1 MALSRYSQGAATT
14 PLATTCG
21 PRSSAPKTASPSVL
35 TGAPHC
41 ASSSLAFR
49 PRRKRPT
56 RIFRNASW
64 MRTRQRWST
73 FSPWSGARPVTRARP
88 STHSRRSG
96 SRWRRISRSPSTVRS
111 RHRRSDEATAC
122 RGADLVGRL
131 RGARMGPPD
140 GGGAGPRRGSS
151 PRPYGTRGRTRG
163 LLAGE
168 PEEMANLLSRHGL
181 ELVGGFVPVVLH
193 RPQARDSELASV
205 ERQAGL
211 FAAAG
216 AGVLVVAAVTGEEG
230 YEESAGLEDDEWDEL
245 FATLA
250 MLEEIGSRNGLSV
263 VLHPHYG
270 TEIESPEHVQRFLEG
285 CDTGLC
291 LDTGHSMVGG
301 GDPVALTEAAAARI
315 RHVHLKDVDR
325 DLAERVLSGA
335 LPYEQAVRD
344 GLYMPLGDGD
354 VDVRRVLEVLD
365 G

>member
-1 MALSRYSQGAATT
+1 MEAER
-14 PLATTCG
+14 
-21 PRSSAPKTASPSVL
+21 VL
-35 TGAPHC
+35 
-41 ASSSLAFR
+41 
-49 PRRKRPT
+49 
-56 RIFRNASW
+56 
-64 MRTRQRWST
+64 
-73 FSPWSGARPVTRARP
+73 
-88 STHSRRSG
+88 
-96 SRWRRISRSPSTVRS
+96 
-111 RHRRSDEATAC
+111 DEAARLGLTALEA
-122 RGADLVGRL
+122 G
-131 RGARMGPPD
+131 PD
-140 GGGAGPRRGSS
+140 GFLP
-151 PRPYGTRGRTRG
+151 
-163 LLAGE
+163 GE
-168 PEEMANLLSRHGL
+168 PEEMVDLLSGHGL
-181 ELVGGFVPVVLH
+181 ELVGGFVPALLH

-216 AGVLVVAAVTGEEG
+216 AGVLVIAAATGEEG

-250 MLEEIGSRNGLSV
+250 RVEEIGANHGLSV

-270 TEIESPEHVQRFLEG
+270 TEIENPEHVQRFLEG

-325 DLAERVLSGA
+325 DLAERVVSGT

-344 GLYMPLGDGD
+344 GLYRPLGDGD

-365 G
+365 GEGYDGWYVLEQDIMLAADPGYGPAAEVGRSLAYLNGVLEE